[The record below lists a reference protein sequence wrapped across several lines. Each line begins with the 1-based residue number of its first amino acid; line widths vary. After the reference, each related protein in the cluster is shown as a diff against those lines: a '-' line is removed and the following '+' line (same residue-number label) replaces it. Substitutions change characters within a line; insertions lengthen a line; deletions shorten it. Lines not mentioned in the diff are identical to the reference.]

1 MGCLMLNCCDYDAIT
16 FYQSGQFNS
25 NYKTDMN
32 GKLKRVERIPY
43 GTQITDSFQDGA
55 YQTFRTMEPIVLYRV
70 FGQYRGS
77 GSVPKGARLNGS
89 FASTEFAESIIDAKL
104 RLALDPAWA
113 NTKMYEAKLNVPA
126 GVTISIGRVASVVLK
141 TGTVLPGGAD
151 QILLPLGWPES
162 WITGYRRLTARQ
174 LKSPPCFSSKKPPES
189 DSKENLYRMIC
200 PACGCEECRKM
211 LGEEQFTITGSKG
224 NSYIMQYACMNPDC
238 QYYW

>member
-1 MGCLMLNCCDYDAIT
+1 MLNCCDYDVIT
-16 FYQSGQFNS
+16 LYHSGELNS
-25 NYKTDMN
+25 RYKTDLT
-32 GKLKRVERIPY
+32 GKLECVERIPY
-43 GTQITDSFQDGA
+43 GPQVTASFKGGV
-55 YQTFRTMEPIVLYRV
+55 YQSFRTMAPIVLYRV

-77 GSVPKGARLNGS
+77 GPTQKGARLNGG

-113 NTKMYEAKLNVPA
+113 NTKMYEARLIVPA
-126 GVTISIGRVASVVLK
+126 GISISIGTVASVVLK

-174 LKSPPCFSSKKPPES
+174 LQAPPCFSPQRPPEY

-200 PACGCEECRKM
+200 PVCGCEKCQKLPE
-211 LGEEQFTITGSKG
+211 EEQFTITGSKG
-224 NSYIMQYACMNPDC
+224 NQYVMQYVCLNPDC

>member
-1 MGCLMLNCCDYDAIT
+1 MTNCCDYDTIT
-16 FYQSGQFNS
+16 FYRSGQLNS
-25 NYKTDMN
+25 KYKTDLT
-32 GKLKRVERIPY
+32 GRLQCIERIPY
-43 GTQITDSFQDGA
+43 GSQVTDSFKDGV

-77 GSVPKGARLNGS
+77 GPAPKGARLNGS

-126 GVTISIGRVASVVLK
+126 GVTISIGIVASVVLK

-174 LKSPPCFSSKKPPES
+174 LQSPPCFSPQKPPEY
-189 DSKENLYRMIC
+189 DSKDNLYRMIC
-200 PACGCEECRKM
+200 PACGCEECRK
-211 LGEEQFTITGSKG
+211 LLDEERFTITGSKG
-224 NSYIMQYACMNPDC
+224 NLYTMQYACLNPDC

>member
-1 MGCLMLNCCDYDAIT
+1 MTNCCDYDTIT
-16 FYQSGQFNS
+16 FYRSGQLNS
-25 NYKTDMN
+25 KYKTDLT
-32 GKLKRVERIPY
+32 GRLQCIERIPY
-43 GTQITDSFQDGA
+43 GSQVTDSFKDGV

-77 GSVPKGARLNGS
+77 GPAPKGARLNGS

-126 GVTISIGRVASVVLK
+126 GVTISIGTVASVVLK

-174 LKSPPCFSSKKPPES
+174 LQSPPCFSPQKPPEY
-189 DSKENLYRMIC
+189 DSKDNLYRMIC
-200 PACGCEECRKM
+200 PACGCEECRK
-211 LGEEQFTITGSKG
+211 LLDEERFTITGSKG
-224 NSYIMQYACMNPDC
+224 NLYTMQYACLNPDC

>member
-1 MGCLMLNCCDYDAIT
+1 MGRLMLNCCDYDAIT
-16 FYQSGQFNS
+16 LYHSGELNS
-25 NYKTDMN
+25 RYKTDLS
-32 GKLKRVERIPY
+32 GKLECMERIPY
-43 GTQITDSFQDGA
+43 GAQITDSFQDGA

-77 GSVPKGARLNGS
+77 EPAPKGARLNGS

-104 RLALDPAWA
+104 RLALNPAWA
-113 NTKMYEAKLNVPA
+113 NTKMYEARLTVPA
-126 GVTISIGRVASVVLK
+126 GVTISIGTVASVVLK

-151 QILLPLGWPES
+151 QVLLPQGWPES

-174 LKSPPCFSSKKPPES
+174 LQSPPYFSPQKPPEY

-200 PACGCEECRKM
+200 PACGCGECRK
-211 LGEEQFTITGSKG
+211 LPEGEQFTITGSKG
-224 NSYIMQYACMNPDC
+224 NPYVMQYACLNPDC

>member
-1 MGCLMLNCCDYDAIT
+1 MLNCCDYDVIT
-16 FYQSGQFNS
+16 LYHSGELNS
-25 NYKTDMN
+25 RYKTDLT
-32 GKLKRVERIPY
+32 GKLECVERIPY
-43 GTQITDSFQDGA
+43 GPQVTASFKGGV
-55 YQTFRTMEPIVLYRV
+55 YQSFRTMAPIVLYRV

-77 GSVPKGARLNGS
+77 GPTQKGARLNGG

-113 NTKMYEAKLNVPA
+113 NTKMYEARLIVPA
-126 GVTISIGRVASVVLK
+126 GISISIGTVASVVLK

-151 QILLPLGWPES
+151 QILLPQGWPES

-174 LKSPPCFSSKKPPES
+174 LQSPPCFSSQKPPKY

-200 PACGCEECRKM
+200 PACGCEKCRK
-211 LGEEQFTITGSKG
+211 LPEEEHFTITGSKG
-224 NSYIMQYACMNPDC
+224 NPYVMQYACLNPDC